1 MKVIL
6 LKDIK
11 GTGRRG
17 DIKIVADGF
26 ARNFLLKK
34 GLARIATL
42 DAIRS
47 ARNKVRKSE
56 KVLNKE
62 DVANKKII
70 EKIKGKELEITGKI
84 NEEGRLY
91 ASITQKK
98 ISTEVSK
105 QMKVKV
111 DPKVIDIESP
121 IKEIGEHRV
130 KVDFGGG
137 LSAEISVIVSEG

>member
-130 KVDFGGG
+130 KVDFGG
-137 LSAEISVIVSEG
+137 